1 MLEFVPNSIPGHWP
15 APWEVDVCDEKEQ
28 EKRAATIELSL
39 ALGDGEVLSQGTTEI
54 LRGV

>member
-15 APWEVDVCDEKEQ
+15 APSEVDVCDEKEQ